1 MKLIFLD
8 IDGVLN
14 SAPFLKAHAITDYK
28 SVIQALLASLDP
40 EAIERLNRIVDVT
53 GARIVVSSVW
63 RAMMRIGELQKAF
76 ERAGLKTCP
85 FSQTPQ
91 LGTTRGREIQ
101 SWLDRRRVTVPVES
115 FVILDDDADMEH
127 LLPRLVQTSMDDG
140 LQDRHVE
147 KAVEIL
153 NRSRNG

>member
-1 MKLIFLD
+1 
-8 IDGVLN
+8 
-14 SAPFLKAHAITDYK
+14 
-28 SVIQALLASLDP
+28 
-40 EAIERLNRIVDVT
+40 
-53 GARIVVSSVW
+53 
-63 RAMMRIGELQKAF
+63 
-76 ERAGLKTCP
+76 
-85 FSQTPQ
+85 
-91 LGTTRGREIQ
+91 
-101 SWLDRRRVTVPVES
+101 VPVES